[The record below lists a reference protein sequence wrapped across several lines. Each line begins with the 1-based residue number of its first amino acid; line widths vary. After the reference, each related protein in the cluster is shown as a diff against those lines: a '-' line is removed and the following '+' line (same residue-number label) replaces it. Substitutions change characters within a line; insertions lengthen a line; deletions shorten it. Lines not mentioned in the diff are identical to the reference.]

1 MVIKFLN
8 RIEEMARVQKAWQ
21 GDSSFVCLY
30 GRRRTGKTRLLNEC
44 LKGHPKSVY
53 VCGDLREKALQI
65 DAAAKSISALLEGFD
80 SVRYPGWDSLLD
92 RWWNESPNQSI
103 LVLAETH
110 RAWLIEK
117 RNALWGIGTKRE
129 KISLQNRRSLS

>member
-8 RIEEMARVQKAWQ
+8 AIEEMARVQKAWQ

-44 LKGHPKSVY
+44 LKGHANSVY

-65 DAAAKSISALLEGFD
+65 DAVAKSISALLEGFD
-80 SVRYPGWDSLLD
+80 AVRYPGWDSLLD
-92 RWWNESPNQSI
+92 RWWSESTRRIISGADSAPGGRYKGYRS
-103 LVLAETH
+103 
-110 RAWLIEK
+110 
-117 RNALWGIGTKRE
+117 GIVDFECG
-129 KISLQNRRSLS
+129 RSRMQ